1 MNKRGDSNKACS
13 WEIFLKKNKKNSMLI
28 RDFRVRGSILFKWH
42 YTYVLT
48 FNVTN
53 RCVDRRCLWI
63 WRFEKLLI
71 QDNWCQNCPK
81 EEFQIDLHV
90 GQQWSLIR
98 GQCRLLILTLILI
111 GFWFKMIRLD
121 LKNGFVYK
129 NTSSLLV
136 LLLCYECPY
145 FGFSWTFLVNL

>member
-1 MNKRGDSNKACS
+1 MYPFPSAVNNILLRLSTYLHIRNFVIEGVACQPPS
-13 WEIFLKKNKKNSMLI
+13 DCKPLP
-28 RDFRVRGSILFKWH
+28 H
-42 YTYVLT
+42 YKLPYLHT

-81 EEFQIDLHV
+81 KEFQIDLHV

-98 GQCRLLILTLILI
+98 GQCRLLILNSYLSVSDSKWFDSTWKTALFTKILH
-111 GFWFKMIRLD
+111 R
-121 LKNGFVYK
+121 Y
-129 NTSSLLV
+129 
-136 LLLCYECPY
+136 
-145 FGFSWTFLVNL
+145 